1 METGIALVYPIVGL
15 VKRINGNRK
24 KKKNMIKK
32 IVMTTALILASLA
45 VNAQN
50 DGALGAK
57 ETAIV
62 KIAALTAN
70 GYTNELRQA
79 LNQGLDA
86 GLTVNEAKEILVHL
100 YAYTGFPRSLNGL
113 TTLMDVLRQR
123 RQQGIDDPQGEPF
136 DKELPAD
143 GKYERGR
150 ETLEKLSGMPQP
162 KPAKGYGEFAPRIDR
177 FLKEHLFADLFDSP
191 VLDHKT
197 RELVTIS
204 ALASLNGVEAQLNGH
219 LALGKNTGWTDAQL
233 ADIVR
238 IASSAKGIDP
248 LHPKSEQKLPAD
260 RFTGEAYLTPL
271 LARDTT
277 NNFAMGSVYFERDA
291 RTNWHVHPR
300 GQVLIV
306 TAGEGLYQEEGKPA
320 QLIRK
325 GDVVNIPAS
334 VKHWHGASAHSPMT
348 HIAVTNY
355 VGDKGVD
362 WLEAVSDEQFDKAN
376 SEIKN

>member
-1 METGIALVYPIVGL
+1 MLKKMLMATVLTIASSGL
-15 VKRINGNRK
+15 TAQTENLLGD
-24 KKKNMIKK
+24 KN
-32 IVMTTALILASLA
+32 A
-45 VNAQN
+45 
-50 DGALGAK
+50 
-57 ETAIV
+57 AIV

-70 GYTNELRQA
+70 GKTDELKDA
-79 LNQGLDA
+79 LNGGLDA

-113 TTLMDVLRQR
+113 AALMEVLKERE
-123 RQQGIDDPQGEPF
+123 QQGVNDPQGETV
-136 DKELPAD
+136 DRELPLE

-150 ETLEKLSGMPQP
+150 ETLEKLSGVPQP
-162 KPAKGYGEFAPRIDR
+162 KPAKGYGEFAPRIDQ
-177 FLKEHLFADLFDSP
+177 FLKEHLFADLFDNP

-204 ALASLNGVEAQLNGH
+204 ALASLSGVEAQLNGH

-238 IASSAKGIDP
+238 RASSAKGIDP
-248 LHPKSEQKLPAD
+248 LHPKGTQKLPAD
-260 RFTGEAYLTPL
+260 WFTGEAYLTPL

-277 NNFAMGSVYFERDA
+277 NNFAMGSVYFERGA
-291 RTNWHVHPR
+291 RTHWHAHPR

-306 TAGEGLYQEEGKPA
+306 TAGEGLYQEQGKPA

-325 GDVVNIPAS
+325 GEVVNIPAS

-348 HIAVTNY
+348 HIAITNY
-355 VGDKGVD
+355 TGDKGVD
-362 WLEAVSDEQFDKAN
+362 WLEAVSDNQFDKAN
-376 SEIKN
+376 SEIKK